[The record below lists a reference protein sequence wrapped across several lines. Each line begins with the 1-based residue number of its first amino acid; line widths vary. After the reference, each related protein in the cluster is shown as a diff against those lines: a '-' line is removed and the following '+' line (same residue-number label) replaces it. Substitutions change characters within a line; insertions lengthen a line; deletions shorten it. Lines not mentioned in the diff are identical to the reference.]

1 MLYQTGS
8 SFTTSVAAL
17 SFCILVRLRLL
28 ASSIMWPGGAPSEP
42 FVVSRDRIM
51 GFGEVS
57 GSQFVTCSSLVSSLS
72 IMPVNLLQHHKTQ
85 ERQGR
90 KDWQVCDGFGVCYQ
104 TCKRTTMSPH
114 THKCDNQGCV
124 KKCNTLSCSRSV
136 ETRRR
141 PRSAPLAAACF
152 RFQIEPTLTS
162 HLEVGTGAAGTIKTT
177 AQLFF
182 ESHVF
187 CLLSRA
193 CCRLPSLARVGP
205 DSRFVKRSSLPAF
218 LSFLNLAFVC
228 AGVFPRWF
236 VCFDVV

>member
-1 MLYQTGS
+1 
-8 SFTTSVAAL
+8 
-17 SFCILVRLRLL
+17 
-28 ASSIMWPGGAPSEP
+28 MWPGGAPSEP

-57 GSQFVTCSSLVSSLS
+57 GSQFVTCSSLFSSLS
-72 IMPVNLLQHHKTQ
+72 IMPVNLLQQHKTQ

-90 KDWQVCDGFGVCYQ
+90 KDWQVGDGFDVCDHTY
-104 TCKRTTMSPH
+104 KRTTMSPH
-114 THKCDNQGCV
+114 TNVTIKGCI
-124 KKCNTLSCSRSV
+124 KRCNTLSCSRSV

-152 RFQIEPTLTS
+152 RFRIEPTLTS
-162 HLEVGTGAAGTIKTT
+162 HLEVGTGTAGTIKAT

-193 CCRLPSLARVGP
+193 CCRLPSLVLVGP
-205 DSRFVKRSSLPAF
+205 DSRLVTRSSLLSF
-218 LSFLNLAFVC
+218 LSFLNLVFFG

>member
-1 MLYQTGS
+1 
-8 SFTTSVAAL
+8 
-17 SFCILVRLRLL
+17 
-28 ASSIMWPGGAPSEP
+28 MWPGGAPSEP

-57 GSQFVTCSSLVSSLS
+57 GSQFVTCSSLFSSLS

-90 KDWQVCDGFGVCYQ
+90 KDWQVCDGFDVCYH

-114 THKCDNQGCV
+114 TNVTIKGCM

-162 HLEVGTGAAGTIKTT
+162 HLEVGTGTAGTIKTT
-177 AQLFF
+177 AQLFV

-205 DSRFVKRSSLPAF
+205 DSRFVKRSSLLAF

>member
-1 MLYQTGS
+1 
-8 SFTTSVAAL
+8 
-17 SFCILVRLRLL
+17 
-28 ASSIMWPGGAPSEP
+28 MWPGGAPSEP

-57 GSQFVTCSSLVSSLS
+57 GSQFVTCSLLFSSLS
-72 IMPVNLLQHHKTQ
+72 IMPVNLLQQHKTQ

-90 KDWQVCDGFGVCYQ
+90 KDWQVGDGFDVCDHTY
-104 TCKRTTMSPH
+104 KRTTMSPH
-114 THKCDNQGCV
+114 TNVTIKGCI
-124 KKCNTLSCSRSV
+124 KRCNTLSCSRSV

-152 RFQIEPTLTS
+152 RFRIEPTLTS
-162 HLEVGTGAAGTIKTT
+162 YLEVGTGTAGTIKAT

-193 CCRLPSLARVGP
+193 CCRLPSLLRVGP
-205 DSRFVKRSSLPAF
+205 DSRFVTRSSHLSF
-218 LSFLNLAFVC
+218 QSFLNLVLLEVARFLDGSC
-228 AGVFPRWF
+228 I
-236 VCFDVV
+236 

>member
-1 MLYQTGS
+1 
-8 SFTTSVAAL
+8 
-17 SFCILVRLRLL
+17 
-28 ASSIMWPGGAPSEP
+28 MWPGGAPSEP

-57 GSQFVTCSSLVSSLS
+57 GSQFVTCSSLFSSLS
-72 IMPVNLLQHHKTQ
+72 IMLVILLQQHKTQ

-90 KDWQVCDGFGVCYQ
+90 KEWQVCDGFDVCYH
-104 TCKRTTMSPH
+104 TYKRTTMSPH
-114 THKCDNQGCV
+114 TNVTIKGCI
-124 KKCNTLSCSRSV
+124 KRCNTLSCSRSV

-162 HLEVGTGAAGTIKTT
+162 HLEVGTGTAGTIKTM

-193 CCRLPSLARVGP
+193 CCRLPSLVRVGP
-205 DSRFVKRSSLPAF
+205 DSRFVTRSSLLSF
-218 LSFLNLAFVC
+218 LSFLNLVFFC